1 MDFIRNEQFNSG
13 MVDRINIDI
22 NRRFYE
28 AFDKLASAGIF
39 GSKNSFFTEFN
50 IDKRNFNAIRT
61 SDSRRVDARLLSI
74 LVSKFN
80 VSAHWLLT
88 GEGRMFGV
96 KK

>member
-1 MDFIRNEQFNSG
+1 MLDKLNL
-13 MVDRINIDI
+13 DI

-28 AFDKLASAGIF
+28 AFDKLAEAEVL
-39 GSKNSFFTEFN
+39 GSRNGFFAEYS

-74 LVSKFN
+74 LVSKYN

-88 GEGRMFGV
+88 GEGKMFGS

>member
-1 MDFIRNEQFNSG
+1 MIDK
-13 MVDRINIDI
+13 INLEI

-28 AFDKLASAGIF
+28 VFDKLAEAEVL
-39 GSKNSFFTEFN
+39 GSRNSFFAEYS

-74 LVSKFN
+74 LVSKYN

-88 GEGRMFGV
+88 GEGKMFGV